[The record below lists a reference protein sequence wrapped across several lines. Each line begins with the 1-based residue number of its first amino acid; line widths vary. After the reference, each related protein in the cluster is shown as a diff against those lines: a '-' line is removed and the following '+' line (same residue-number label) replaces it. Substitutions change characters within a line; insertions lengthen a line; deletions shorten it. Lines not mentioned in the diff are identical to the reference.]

1 MASEKISGAAL
12 FEKMIERPQSL
23 FDFLWSRAL
32 MQASIDTPEGRA
44 GLKMQLME
52 MAATIRHPDV
62 RAQYRRMFLDRY
74 HTTFGTARSVRREP
88 APTVVDMRAFA
99 ARRELTGDQS
109 ALLAKLSAV
118 EDDLAEATRLLGQS
132 FSDAMFEYQQG
143 LMRVKAAILEEIAG
157 S

>member
-1 MASEKISGAAL
+1 
-12 FEKMIERPQSL
+12 
-23 FDFLWSRAL
+23 
-32 MQASIDTPEGRA
+32 
-44 GLKMQLME
+44 
-52 MAATIRHPDV
+52 
-62 RAQYRRMFLDRY
+62 
-74 HTTFGTARSVRREP
+74 
-88 APTVVDMRAFA
+88 MRAFA